1 MKICETCGKPIRCGD
16 GCMQDSDGFFYTHE
30 GECFEEYMD
39 KTYGKGRWMQLGA
52 NALVGDG
59 GFYIVTDDEN
69 HSGFDNPNIFCTMY
83 ELGDDPV
90 FCDDITGWLGAV
102 LESDESDIPVEAR
115 KHLYKAYQI
124 CAKALGI
131 EPFGQLAHKQTV
143 KGE

>member
-1 MKICETCGKPIRCGD
+1 
-16 GCMQDSDGFFYTHE
+16 MQDGDGFFYTHE
-30 GECFEEYMD
+30 GACFEEYMD
-39 KTYGKGRWMQLGA
+39 KTYGKGRWMQLGT

-59 GFYIVTDDEN
+59 GFYLVTDDEN
-69 HSGFDNPNIFCTMY
+69 HSGFDDPNIFCTMY

-102 LESDESDIPVEAR
+102 LESDESDIPAEAR